1 MHKIHCLNKISKIG
15 LSVLPKKDYEVSD
28 SLDDVKAI
36 LVRSADMHQME
47 LPESL
52 LAVARAGAGVN
63 NIPLEPLAKKG
74 VVVFNTPGA
83 NANAVSELIVAGM
96 LLASRDIFGGMNW
109 VKANQEDSEINKT
122 TEKAKSQFGGTELLN
137 KSIGII
143 GLGAIGLRL
152 AQICTALGMKV
163 YGTKRNLESLN
174 TMKDQLPQQMIL
186 VKTKEEIYKKCDF
199 ISLNLPFSA
208 ESKHMINKETIQMMK
223 DGVIILN
230 FARDG
235 LVNENDVLEA
245 IHAGKV
251 RTYVTDFPNANNA
264 KQDHF
269 IVIPHLGASSE
280 EAEDNCASMAAEQ
293 IKDFIENGNI
303 KNSVNFPDINAG
315 PKQTKSRLVILYE
328 ASNPQFDIMSKIA
341 ETQSHVKSFVHQ
353 EKNGYGC
360 AIMDCESDI
369 DRITLDAIFNLKEVI
384 KIREIES

>member
-1 MHKIHCLNKISKIG
+1 MHKIYCLNKISKVG
-15 LSVLPKKDYEVSD
+15 LGVLPKKDYEVHEAI
-28 SLDDVKAI
+28 DDAHAI

-47 LPESL
+47 LPDSV

-83 NANAVSELIVAGM
+83 NANAVSELIMTGM
-96 LLASRDIFGGMNW
+96 LLASRDIYGGMNW
-109 VKANQEDSEINKT
+109 VKANQEDPEINKT
-122 TEKAKSQFGGTELLN
+122 TEKAKSKFGGTEILG

-152 AQICTALGMKV
+152 AHQCALMGMKV
-163 YGTKRNLESLN
+163 YGTKRNLDSL
-174 TMKDQLPQQMIL
+174 KKEELPEHMVL
-186 VKTKEEIYKKCDF
+186 VKTKEEIYETCDF
-199 ISLNLPFSA
+199 ISLNLPYSA
-208 ESKHMINKETIQMMK
+208 ESKHMIDKEAIKMMK

-235 LVNENDVLEA
+235 LVNEFDVLDA
-245 IHAGKV
+245 IEAGKV

-264 KQDHF
+264 KQDKF
-269 IVIPHLGASSE
+269 IVIPHLGASTE
-280 EAEDNCASMAAEQ
+280 EAEDNCAAMAANQ

-315 PKQTKSRLVILYE
+315 PKQAKSRLIILYE

-341 ETQSHVKSFVHQ
+341 ETQSHVKSFIHQ

-360 AIMDCESDI
+360 AIMDCERDI
-369 DRITLDAIFNLKEVI
+369 DKITLDAIFNLKEVI